1 MVSGKRILVL
11 APHTDDGELGC
22 GGTIARLAPS
32 NEIYYVA
39 FSSCSQS
46 VPAGFTEDVLK
57 HEMKDATKILGLK
70 DQNIILKDYE
80 VRRFSYQRQEI
91 LDDLIKIK
99 KDLSPGL
106 VFMPSATDIH
116 QDHFT
121 ITSEAIRAFK
131 YSSILS
137 YEIPWNNIVFK
148 SGSYSTLSED
158 DLAKKCEAV
167 AVYKSQAHR
176 EYTRPDF
183 ITSLAKVRGLQ
194 IGQTYAE
201 AFEVVRWI
209 L

>member
-22 GGTIARLAPS
+22 GGTIAKLAPS
-32 NEIYYVA
+32 NDVYYVA
-39 FSSCSQS
+39 FSSCRQS
-46 VPAGFTEDVLK
+46 VPPGFEEDILRK
-57 HEMKDATKILGLK
+57 EMTNATQLLGVKQENVILM
-70 DQNIILKDYE
+70 DYE
-80 VRRFSYQRQEI
+80 VRRFSYLRQEI

-99 KDLSPGL
+99 KDLSPEL

-121 ITSEAIRAFK
+121 ITSEGIRAFK
-131 YSSILS
+131 YASILS
-137 YEIPWNNIVFK
+137 YELPWNNIVFK
-148 SGSYSTLSED
+148 PGSYSTLSDD
-158 DLAKKCEAV
+158 DLTKKCGAV
-167 AVYKSQAHR
+167 AVYKSQAQR

-194 IGQTYAE
+194 IGQVYAE